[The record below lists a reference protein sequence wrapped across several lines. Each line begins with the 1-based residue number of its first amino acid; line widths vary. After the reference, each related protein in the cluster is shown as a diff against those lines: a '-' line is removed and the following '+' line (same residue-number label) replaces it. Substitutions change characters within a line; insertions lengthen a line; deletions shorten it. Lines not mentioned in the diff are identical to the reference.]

1 MLRSSHARIPVY
13 VAAGLPPIA
22 VAVFWLSSVPPLWL
36 YLDSTAILLWPSAQV
51 PQFPPL
57 YPIIVHAFESLFG
70 LNQTMLYALLF
81 VQHSFLASAIIY
93 LGSALER
100 PLHAFIMSAAAV
112 MGAWMGSFA
121 HTASTQAFELPFLAL
136 LCGVAVRYCLQGW
149 RLGLLPIFFV
159 SVLGLALARHA
170 SPIFAFI
177 VPLYFIL
184 LAVIAALFQFRSPK
198 AGWAYMGNAIIC
210 CLCIG
215 LALVAGS
222 RVTRA
227 SCRAWGND
235 CSYLIIGRPGC
246 HRISESFNRVPP
258 EEKQAWLAAKTRG
271 LPPAEAFA
279 LEAMSKGGCWLPQY
293 TDIQKAFPN
302 ENPDRLL
309 NAAFYHFLLS
319 PDHFSMAHLLDQFAS
334 RPGSLDYLLSAS
346 ASAVAPPHDI
356 VRQQLGETTAH
367 RRQLSALAEHPL
379 VQYYSWYTNNYLNAV
394 ALASL
399 IAMMILAWQP
409 STVALGVSFVVAS
422 FAYLFMV
429 SAVTIV
435 LAQYIAPVN
444 FIMYVM
450 TAFCSCMLVA
460 RVAKLRARWLADRR
474 PEISNVSMSGSRARP
489 QAGSGALH
497 D

>member
-246 HRISESFNRVPP
+246 HSVAESFNRVPP
-258 EEKQAWLAAKTRG
+258 EKKQAWLAAKTTG

-319 PDHFSMAHLLDQFAS
+319 PDHFSMALLLDQLSVGMYVKPGS
-334 RPGSLDYLLSAS
+334 RLGSLDYLLGAS
-346 ASAVAPPHDI
+346 ASAVPPPHDV
-356 VRQQLGETTAH
+356 VRQRLGETAEQ
-367 RRQLSALAEHPL
+367 RRQLVALVKHPF
-379 VQYYSWYTNNYLNAV
+379 VDYYAWYTNNYLNAV

-399 IAMMILAWQP
+399 IAVMVLAWQP
-409 STVALGVSFVVAS
+409 TTVALGLSLVIAS
-422 FAYLFMV
+422 CTYLLMI

-444 FIMYVM
+444 FIMYVL
-450 TAFCSCMLVA
+450 TAFCCCILLSRLET
-460 RVAKLRARWLADRR
+460 LRA
-474 PEISNVSMSGSRARP
+474 MSALRKIGDQSR
-489 QAGSGALH
+489 S
-497 D
+497 

>member
-1 MLRSSHARIPVY
+1 MLRSLHARIPLY
-13 VAAGLPPIA
+13 VAAGLPPTA
-22 VAVFWLSSVPPLWL
+22 VAIFWLSSVPPLWL

-70 LNQTMLYALLF
+70 LNQTMFYALLF
-81 VQHSFLASAIIY
+81 VQHAFLTGAIIY
-93 LGSALER
+93 LASAMER

-112 MGAWMGSFA
+112 MGAWMGAFA
-121 HTASTQAFELPFLAL
+121 HSASTQAFELPFLAL

-149 RLGLLPIFFV
+149 RLRLLPIFFV

-170 SPIFAFI
+170 SPVFAFI
-177 VPLYFIL
+177 VPLYFTL
-184 LAVIAALFQFRSPK
+184 LAVIAAFSRSRSPK
-198 AGWAYMGNAIIC
+198 AGWAHMGHAIIC

-227 SCRAWGND
+227 SCGAWGNN

-246 HRISESFNRVPP
+246 HRVSESFNRVPP

-271 LPPAEAFA
+271 LPPAEAFT

-293 TDIQKAFPN
+293 MDVQKAFPN

-309 NAAFYHFLLS
+309 NAAFYHFLVSL
-319 PDHFSMAHLLDQFAS
+319 DHFSVAHWLDQLS
-334 RPGSLDYLLSAS
+334 VSMHVKPSSGPSSLDYLLSAS
-346 ASAVAPPHDI
+346 ASPVTPPHDI
-356 VRQQLGETTAH
+356 VRQRLGETTVH
-367 RRQLSALAEHPL
+367 RRQLTALAEHPL

-399 IAMMILAWQP
+399 MAMMILAWQP

-422 FAYLFMV
+422 FTYLFMV

-435 LAQYIAPVN
+435 LAQYIAPAN

-450 TAFCSCMLVA
+450 SAFCCCMLVA
-460 RVAKLRARWLADRR
+460 RVAKRR
-474 PEISNVSMSGSRARP
+474 VDGLQIAAKTFR
-489 QAGSGALH
+489 
-497 D
+497 